1 MKKIKYTSILSI
13 ALIVTG
19 LHASGQNKKE
29 EKVADIE
36 KKANMEYNMNHLEI
50 DDDYQ
55 HASDEAYENWMDRRF
70 GMRIHWGVYSQL
82 GLDASWPTLHASDEF
97 KDIYSTLWQVFNP
110 VEFDAEEWAQL
121 AEDAGMKYFV
131 FTAKHHD
138 GFSMFDTKTTVNV
151 KMRKPIGKVKSI
163 GNVIDTTMH
172 YSMMETHFKHD
183 IVKELT
189 DAFRAK
195 DMGIGLYYSNTDWN
209 DINQRFEE
217 KHMQYDPDYTPKSD
231 PEGYRKAVERQT
243 QQLTEL
249 CTNYGKIDQFGF
261 DHGLPESLWSETVK
275 LIKMVR
281 KLQPNALFRQR
292 GLGNYGDYQT
302 PEHWLPEG
310 PDDPRLEKPWQ
321 AIEHYGT
328 RWAWQPNDTYYGKE
342 WILES
347 LIDCASKGGNF
358 MAGISPMPNG
368 KFDKRTQDDLR
379 WVGKWLKVNG
389 EAIYGTRGMF
399 VEDDNFKFTRSK
411 DSQTIYA
418 IHEGWKTGKI
428 NISNISDVKEIS
440 ILGTNYTP
448 EWKQVGDK
456 IELSISDNIDA
467 PSEYAF
473 VLKIIK

>member
-1 MKKIKYTSILSI
+1 
-13 ALIVTG
+13 
-19 LHASGQNKKE
+19 
-29 EKVADIE
+29 
-36 KKANMEYNMNHLEI
+36 
-50 DDDYQ
+50 
-55 HASDEAYENWMDRRF
+55 
-70 GMRIHWGVYSQL
+70 
-82 GLDASWPTLHASDEF
+82 
-97 KDIYSTLWQVFNP
+97 
-110 VEFDAEEWAQL
+110 
-121 AEDAGMKYFV
+121 
-131 FTAKHHD
+131 
-138 GFSMFDTKTTVNV
+138 
-151 KMRKPIGKVKSI
+151 
-163 GNVIDTTMH
+163 MH
-172 YSMMETHFKHD
+172 CS
-183 IVKELT
+183 V
-189 DAFRAK
+189 
-195 DMGIGLYYSNTDWN
+195 
-209 DINQRFEE
+209 
-217 KHMQYDPDYTPKSD
+217 
-231 PEGYRKAVERQT
+231 
-243 QQLTEL
+243 
-249 CTNYGKIDQFGF
+249 
-261 DHGLPESLWSETVK
+261 
-275 LIKMVR
+275 
-281 KLQPNALFRQR
+281 
-292 GLGNYGDYQT
+292 GNYGDYQT

-411 DSQTIYA
+411 DSKTIYA
-418 IHEGWKTGKI
+418 IHKGWKTGKI
-428 NISNISDVKEIS
+428 YISNISDVKEIS

-473 VLKIIK
+473 VLKIIKQ